1 MTLASTVL
9 DGMSFDGSLA
19 PAEYRRRLEQAFPDG
34 RDRQFFEMS
43 LIRHFEQALLRL
55 FSENRLF
62 GTTHTSIGQE
72 CNAVGLL
79 GQIRHDRDV
88 IWSSHRCH
96 GHFIAYSGNLLG
108 LFAEIM
114 GKRSGVS
121 GGRGGSQHICY
132 HRFYSNGIQG
142 GITPQAAGAAYALKK
157 EGAVAIAFIGDGTL
171 GEGALYESL
180 NLAALWG
187 CPVIY
192 VVEDNG
198 IAQTTPSS
206 LAVSGSIADRAKA
219 FGIRSFSLDTMN
231 VSDIAALG
239 GEALDYVRKET
250 RPAWLHLKSARLGPH
265 SKGDD
270 TRPAEQVKQLQENDP
285 LQRLRHGIKDAE
297 AIDTQSARLVQQA
310 MAAAMAAPDA
320 LN

>member
-1 MTLASTVL
+1 MTLGSIAV
-9 DGMSFDGSLA
+9 DGTLA
-19 PAEYRRRLEQAFPDG
+19 PGAYKRQLEQVFPD
-34 RDRQFFEMS
+34 RKERYFFEMS

-55 FSENRLF
+55 FSENKLF
-62 GTTHTSIGQE
+62 GTTHTSLGQE
-72 CNAVGLL
+72 CNAVGFLDR
-79 GQIRHDRDV
+79 IATDRDV

-96 GHFIAYSGNLLG
+96 GHFIAYSGNIQG

-114 GKRSGVS
+114 GKRTGVS

-142 GITPQAAGAAYALKK
+142 GITPQAVGAAYARKK

-180 NLAALWG
+180 NLAALWQ
-187 CPVIY
+187 CPAIF

-198 IAQTTPSS
+198 IAQTTPSH
-206 LAVSGSIADRAKA
+206 LAVSGSAADRARA
-219 FGIRSFSLDTMN
+219 FGIRSFSLDTKN
-231 VSDIAALG
+231 VLDIAAL
-239 GEALDYVRKET
+239 AQDVIAYVRTDGK
-250 RPAWLHLKSARLGPH
+250 PAWVHLKSVRLGPH

-270 TRPAEQVKQLQENDP
+270 TRSADEMKQLRDNDP
-285 LQRLRHGIKDAE
+285 LLLYRRDIARAE
-297 AIDTQSARLVQQA
+297 AIEARCAALVQQA
-310 MAAAMAAPDA
+310 MAAAIAAPDA

>member
-1 MTLASTVL
+1 MALASTVF
-9 DGMSFDGSLA
+9 DGIGFDGSLA
-19 PAEYRRRLEQAFPDG
+19 PADYRHRLAQAMPDA

-55 FSENRLF
+55 FSENKLF

-96 GHFIAYSGNLLG
+96 GHFLAYSGNLLG

-142 GITPQAAGAAYALKK
+142 GITPLAAGAAYALKK
-157 EGAVAIAFIGDGTL
+157 DGAVALAFIGDGTL

-198 IAQTTPSS
+198 IAQTTPSR
-206 LAVSGSIADRAKA
+206 LAVSGSIAERAQA
-219 FGIRSFSLDTMN
+219 FGIRSFSVDTMD
-231 VSDIAALG
+231 VTDIAALG
-239 GEALDYVRKET
+239 AEVLDYVRKESK
-250 RPAWLHLKSARLGPH
+250 PVWLHLKSARLGPH

-270 TRPAEQVKQLQENDP
+270 TRPPEEVQQLQARDP
-285 LQRLRHGIKDAE
+285 LQRLRRDIRDAD
-297 AIDTQSARLVQQA
+297 AIDAQSARLVQQA